1 MAIQPTTV
9 ASAAPSESGGGPRF
23 LRRAADLARLV
34 RSGHGGSVV
43 RAVTRRLASRSRA
56 LGLRRDLRLLHPAPP
71 AKIDLVVRP
80 LAADDDLS
88 FLDPHTDG
96 LDSGAAYDRMVQ
108 RRFVADGFSTCYVAV
123 APDGKICFMQWLLAS
138 RDNERIQ
145 SRWPGLFPLLAPDEA
160 LLEGA
165 YTVETSRGK
174 GVMAHG
180 MARVAEH
187 AVELGA
193 RWVITF
199 VGEDNIASLKG
210 CRKAGFVPWVERR
223 ESWRL
228 FRRRVR
234 FTPLPEGTPYPFEA
248 AGAGGAPPNASS

>member
-1 MAIQPTTV
+1 MSIQSTLVTG
-9 ASAAPSESGGGPRF
+9 AAPAETDATGF
-23 LRRAADLARLV
+23 LRRMADLARLV
-34 RSGHGGSVV
+34 RSGHGGRVV
-43 RAVTRRLASRSRA
+43 RAVRHRLASRSRA
-56 LGLRRDLRLLHPAPP
+56 LGLHRDLRLPHRAPP

-88 FLDPHTDG
+88 FLDPQAEG

-108 RRFVADGFSTCYVAV
+108 RRFVADGFSTCYVAE
-123 APDGKICFMQWLLAS
+123 APDGKICYMQWLIAS
-138 RDNERIQ
+138 RDNQRIQ

-160 LLEGA
+160 LLERA
-165 YTVETSRGK
+165 YTVEASRGM
-174 GVMAHG
+174 GVMAYA
-180 MARVAEH
+180 MARIAEH
-187 AVELGA
+187 AVDLGA

-199 VGEDNIASLKG
+199 VGDDNIASLRG
-210 CRKAGFVPWVERR
+210 CRKAGFVPCLERR

-248 AGAGGAPPNASS
+248 AAGAPPNASA

>member
-1 MAIQPTTV
+1 MAIQSTMVTG
-9 ASAAPSESGGGPRF
+9 AAPTESNATGF

-34 RSGHGGSVV
+34 RSGHGWRVV
-43 RAVTRRLASRSRA
+43 RAVARRLGSRSRA

-71 AKIDLVVRP
+71 ARIDLVVRP
-80 LAADDDLS
+80 LAAGDDLS
-88 FLDPHTDG
+88 FLDPQAEG

-123 APDGKICFMQWLLAS
+123 APDGKICFMQWLIAS

-165 YTVETSRGK
+165 YTVEAARGR
-174 GVMAHG
+174 GVMAHA

-187 AVELGA
+187 AVDLGA

-199 VGEDNIASLKG
+199 VGDDNIASLKG
-210 CRKAGFVPWVERR
+210 CRKAGFVPCLERR

-248 AGAGGAPPNASS
+248 DGGAPPNASS